1 MIKDLTFTDLYA
13 EVQNFYAEQ
22 VRLQDHNAFEPFA
35 ATFTEDAV
43 FQHRPGEPGVHGRAD
58 IAAVARRFAAK
69 LEAEEIQRRHW
80 FNMLAVR
87 PGEDGAIDASYYALV
102 VDTKPNSRPLIGPSC
117 VVHDVLVR
125 TEDGDLLT
133 RSRRIDH
140 DEIREAV

>member
-22 VRLQDHNAFEPFA
+22 VRLQDSDAFEPFA

-43 FQHRPGEPGVHGRAD
+43 FQHRPGEPAVRGRAD
-58 IAAVARRFAAK
+58 IARVARRFAAT
-69 LEAEEIQRRHW
+69 LDAERIQRRHW

-87 PGEDGAIDASYYALV
+87 PTEDGAVSASYYALV

-117 VVHDVLVR
+117 FVHDVLVR
-125 TEDGDLLT
+125 TEDGTLLT
-133 RSRRIDH
+133 SSRRIDH
-140 DEIREAV
+140 DEIRATG